1 MGRLI
6 YGPQSLE
13 IDFDDRLLAHLKV
26 AMFAKMRRNESF
38 SLSWTEPESSGYG
51 RSSVWIHPTTPLHFR
66 FHGGRRPALNRAW
79 IDELIAHANSTGEL
93 VLTEEP
99 PEYA

>member
-79 IDELIAHANSTGEL
+79 IEQLSQSASTVSGL
-93 VLTEEP
+93 APIPEP
-99 PEYA
+99 VKV